1 MDRTEDLHLRAANYW
16 RWFSAFALLFLLLVL
31 ALRVCAAQSAATA
44 LMRPAGVAYDAAG
57 DLFVADADRNQI
69 LEITLAGLLKVV
81 AGTGVQGFAGDGG
94 LATAAELD
102 APQGVAI
109 GADGTIYIADTGNQR
124 IRAVQSGQIATI
136 AGGAAGFSGDGGS
149 ASAAEFN
156 QPVAVALDSAG
167 ALLVCDR
174 GNQRIRRVSDGV
186 VTTVAGNGV
195 EGFAG
200 DGGAAAGAELNE
212 PSGIAVGQDGR
223 IFIAD
228 TANQRVRVVTVDGKI
243 ATFAGT
249 GVAGFGGDGGAAAQ
263 AQLNRPRGLAVDA
276 SGELLIADQNNQRL
290 RRVSTGGT
298 IITLAGS
305 GVQDSAVDGAVATAA
320 TLSLPAATA
329 VSSFGWPLVSDQA
342 NHALRV
348 LLEDGR
354 LYEPGGIASRGTT
367 LSQTTPNA
375 VYGTAL
381 ANIAVNSSAGTP
393 RGEVQIF
400 DGDTEVGQGTLAQAA
415 ANVSLPTLSAG
426 AHTLRG
432 TYEGDGVHPSATANS
447 TATITPAPVVASA
460 RSATVNYG
468 ASLPS
473 LTGTLT
479 GVLAQD
485 QGNVSAIFSA
495 AVSQL
500 PDAGSYP
507 ISAALRGSASGNYA
521 LSIDPASGSLTIVPA
536 ASVVTLAPVTNAY
549 AGLPVQLN
557 AQVASTTQGVPT
569 GSVEF
574 LDGGTQIASAAL
586 VNGSA
591 TAVYLA
597 PAGGSHALTVSYSGD
612 RDFTA
617 NTSASMIAN
626 VMAMPDFGVS
636 VTGNSQQT
644 VVAGSTANYVLSIAS
659 QSAPFTGVVTLSADG
674 LPAGASASF
683 SPPAVVPGGEA
694 AAVTMTVTTAASSAR
709 MERGGDLP
717 GLLLSALFLPL
728 LAMRK
733 RRMRLVLVCVMGLSG
748 MLCLSGCGA
757 RVAPESV
764 LPVRNFVVTVKA
776 TSTNLAGSV
785 VVHSA
790 EVTLG
795 IE

>member
-1 MDRTEDLHLRAANYW
+1 MDQAEELRLRVGKYW
-16 RWFSAFALLFLLLVL
+16 RWFSAFALLSVFLVL
-31 ALRVCAAQSAATA
+31 AVRVCAAQSAATT
-44 LMRPAGVAYDAAG
+44 LMRPSGVAYDAAG
-57 DLFVADADRNQI
+57 NLFVADADRNQI

-94 LATAAELD
+94 LATAAELN

-109 GADGTIYIADTGNQR
+109 GADGTVYIADTGNQR
-124 IRAVQSGQIATI
+124 IRAVQGGQITTI
-136 AGGAAGFSGDGGS
+136 AGGAAGFFGDGGL

-167 ALLVCDR
+167 ALLICDR
-174 GNQRIRRVSDGV
+174 GNQRVRRVSDGV
-186 VTTVAGNGV
+186 VTTVAGDGV

-200 DGGAAAGAELNE
+200 DDGPATAAELNE
-212 PSGIAVGQDGR
+212 PSGVAVGLDGR

-228 TANQRVRVVTVDGKI
+228 TANQRIRVVTADGKI

-249 GVAGFGGDGGAAAQ
+249 GAAGFGGNGGPATQ
-263 AQLNRPRGLAVDA
+263 ALLNRPRGLAIDVGGD
-276 SGELLIADQNNQRL
+276 LLVADQNNQRL
-290 RRVSTGGT
+290 RRVGTNGT
-298 IITLAGS
+298 IVTLAGS
-305 GVQDSAVDGAVATAA
+305 GVQDSAVDGAVATTASLNLPGAA
-320 TLSLPAATA
+320 A

-342 NHALRV
+342 NHTLRV

-354 LYEPGGIASRGTT
+354 LYEPGGIASRAT
-367 LSQTTPNA
+367 LSETTSDA

-381 ANIAVNSSAGTP
+381 ANVAVNSSAGTP

-400 DGDTEVGQGTLAQAA
+400 DGDAEVGQGTLAQGTAG
-415 ANVSLPTLSAG
+415 VSLPTLSAG
-426 AHTLRG
+426 THTLRG
-432 TYEGDGVHPSATANS
+432 VYAGDGVHPSATANS
-447 TATITPAPVVASA
+447 TVTIAPAPVVASA
-460 RSATVNYG
+460 TSATVSYG
-468 ASLPS
+468 APLPA

-485 QGNVSAIFSA
+485 QGNVSAVFSA
-495 AVSQL
+495 AVPQL

-507 ISAALRGSASGNYA
+507 ISAALSGSASGNYA
-521 LSIDPASGSLTIVPA
+521 LSIDPTSGSLTVVPA

-549 AGLPVQLN
+549 AGLPLQLN
-557 AQVASTTQGVPT
+557 VQVASTTRGVPT

-574 LDGGTQIASAAL
+574 LDGGTQVASAVL

-612 RDFTA
+612 RDFRA

-626 VMAMPDFGVS
+626 VVAMPDFGVS
-636 VTGNSQQT
+636 VTGSSQQT
-644 VVAGSTANYVLSIAS
+644 VVAGSTANYGLSIAS
-659 QSAPFTGVVTLSADG
+659 QSTPFTGVVIMSADG

-709 MERGGDLP
+709 MERGRAFS
-717 GLLLSALFLPL
+717 GLLVSALLLPL
-728 LAMRK
+728 LAT
-733 RRMRLVLVCVMGLSG
+733 RRRRIRLVLVCVMGLFG
-748 MLCLSGCGA
+748 MLGLSGCGA

-764 LPVRNFVVTVKA
+764 LPVKKFVVTVKA